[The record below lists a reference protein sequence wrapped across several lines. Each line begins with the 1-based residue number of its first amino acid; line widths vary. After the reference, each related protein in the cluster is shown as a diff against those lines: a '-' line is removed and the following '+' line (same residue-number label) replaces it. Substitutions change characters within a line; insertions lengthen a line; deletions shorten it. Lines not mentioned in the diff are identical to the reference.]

1 MKSDIEI
8 AQSTE
13 LKHIREIANIANIPE
28 DYLDYYGKYKAKI
41 DLKLLEKN
49 KEKQGKLVLVTAINP
64 TPAGEGK
71 TTTTI
76 GLADGLKKLN
86 KNVIVA
92 LREPSLGPV
101 FGVKGGAAG
110 GGYAQIAPM
119 EDINLHFT
127 GDFHAIG
134 AANNLLAAMLDNH
147 IFQGN
152 SLGIDPTK
160 ITWRRAVDM
169 NDRQLRNIEDGLG
182 GGKNGVPRKDGFDIT
197 VASEIMAI
205 LCLSNSI
212 SDLKN
217 RLSRIIVGYTFEGK
231 PVTAGDLKAH
241 GAMAALLKEAIK
253 PNLVQTLEGTPAIVH
268 GGPFANIAHGCN
280 SVLATKMAMSLGD
293 YAITEAGFGA
303 DLGAEKF
310 LDIKCRLAGLK
321 PSCVVIVATI
331 RALKMHGGMEK
342 AELVNENLEAL
353 KKGLP
358 NLLRHISNITNVY
371 KLPAVVAI
379 NKFETDTQNEIDLLT
394 NECKALGANVVLSD
408 VWANGGNGGVELAKE
423 VINLCE
429 KENDFTFSY
438 ESELS
443 IKEKINAVVTKVYGG
458 KSTVYTEEAEKEI
471 AKLEELGFG
480 NCPVC
485 IAKTQYSFSDDA
497 TKLGAPENFE
507 VTVRNVK
514 VSSGAG
520 FIVVLTGAILTM
532 PGLPKIPAA
541 EGIDVDD
548 EGKITGLF

>member
-13 LKHIREIANIANIPE
+13 LKHIREIADIANIPE
-28 DYLDYYGKYKAKI
+28 EYLDYYGKYKAKI

-49 KEKQGKLVLVTAINP
+49 KNKQGKLVLVTAINP

-152 SLGIDPTK
+152 SLGIDPER

-310 LDIKCRLAGLK
+310 LDIKCRLAELK

-342 AELVNENLEAL
+342 AELANENLEAL

-408 VWANGGNGGVELAKE
+408 VWANGGNGGIDLAKE

-438 ESELS
+438 ESALT
-443 IKEKINAVVTKVYGG
+443 IKEKINAVVTKIYGG
-458 KSTVYTEEAEKEI
+458 KSTLYTEDAEQEI

-480 NCPVC
+480 NLPVC

-497 TKLGAPENFE
+497 KKLGAPENFE

-532 PGLPKIPAA
+532 PGLPKVPAA
-541 EGIDVDD
+541 EHIDIDENGI
-548 EGKITGLF
+548 ITGLF